1 MDDDPELLTPADV
14 RKRLKMRGATVRQ
27 LKIAL
32 SRLGVGWSY
41 LSKTEWRVGAEQLTA
56 ALRRAAKPPKR
67 TG

>member
-32 SRLGVGWSY
+32 SRLGVGWRY
-41 LSKTEWRVGAEQLTA
+41 LSKTEWRVGAAQLAA

-67 TG
+67 KP